1 MKTPGLIKESMKS
14 LLFEIGTEEI
24 PAGYIQPALEALSV
38 ILMKKLD
45 ENRIHH
51 GTARTYGTP
60 RRLAV
65 ILEGVADRQETI
77 SEEVAGPPEKAA
89 LDAGGNFLVPALKFA
104 EKTGLPPRKLYV
116 KETSRGR
123 YLFAKVTRKGLPAR
137 TVLKSILPD
146 VMKSIPFPKTMRWG
160 SQSVTFARPVQTLVC
175 LLGKDAIGF
184 EMGNLKSGRH
194 SFGHRFMSPG
204 KIKIESPEQYVEQL
218 SNAYVMADC
227 GARRQRIQEE
237 ISRAARDIHGAV
249 LPDEALIDIVNN
261 LVEFPVVAVGKF
273 DDKFLALPDE
283 ILITAMR
290 EHQKYFAVSGP
301 DGKLMPN
308 FIVINNTQAK
318 DMGLVVKGHE
328 RVLRAR
334 LEDAMFFFKND
345 CAAPLENHV
354 EKLKDVLFQAKLGS
368 VYDKTVR
375 VRDLAGYLSDQLLS
389 TQEAVLEKNLKENAM
404 QAAWL
409 CKADLVSH
417 VVVEFPKLQGIMGRI
432 YAARND
438 LPDNVATAIEEHY
451 RPVYSGGA
459 LPSTDAGAVLAV
471 ADKMD
476 SICGCFSAGLIP
488 TGNSDPYA
496 LRRQGIGIIQI
507 LLAKG
512 FRISLGALIDTC
524 LGFFIPDDAIKQKE
538 VADQVF
544 GFLKDRMA
552 NLLAEDGYS
561 KDVIAAVLAVSGDGI
576 PELWKKTSALDELKK
591 EPDFEPLAAAFKRV
605 VNIIKKSD
613 IGAGGLAASVKEGLF
628 EHPSEGELFKAFG
641 KVRGQA
647 LECLEKQDFRQ
658 ALMLIAS
665 LKTPVDRF
673 FDDVM
678 VMAENPE
685 IRNNRLALLAGIA
698 SLFET
703 MADFSKLSTP

>member
-1 MKTPGLIKESMKS
+1 
-14 LLFEIGTEEI
+14 
-24 PAGYIQPALEALSV
+24 
-38 ILMKKLD
+38 
-45 ENRIHH
+45 
-51 GTARTYGTP
+51 
-60 RRLAV
+60 
-65 ILEGVADRQETI
+65 
-77 SEEVAGPPEKAA
+77 
-89 LDAGGNFLVPALKFA
+89 
-104 EKTGLPPRKLYV
+104 
-116 KETSRGR
+116 
-123 YLFAKVTRKGLPAR
+123 
-137 TVLKSILPD
+137 
-146 VMKSIPFPKTMRWG
+146 
-160 SQSVTFARPVQTLVC
+160 
-175 LLGKDAIGF
+175 
-184 EMGNLKSGRH
+184 
-194 SFGHRFMSPG
+194 
-204 KIKIESPEQYVEQL
+204 
-218 SNAYVMADC
+218 
-227 GARRQRIQEE
+227 
-237 ISRAARDIHGAV
+237 
-249 LPDEALIDIVNN
+249 
-261 LVEFPVVAVGKF
+261 
-273 DDKFLALPDE
+273 
-283 ILITAMR
+283 
-290 EHQKYFAVSGP
+290 
-301 DGKLMPN
+301 
-308 FIVINNTQAK
+308 
-318 DMGLVVKGHE
+318 
-328 RVLRAR
+328 
-334 LEDAMFFFKND
+334 
-345 CAAPLENHV
+345 V

-389 TQEAVLEKNLKENAM
+389 DQALSLEKNLKKDAM

-432 YAARND
+432 YATRNALSD
-438 LPDNVATAIEEHY
+438 KVATAIEEHY

-488 TGNSDPYA
+488 SGNSDPYA

-524 LGFFIPDDAIKQKE
+524 LGFFIPDDALEQKE

-544 GFLKDRMA
+544 GFFKDRTA
-552 NLLAEDGYS
+552 NLLAEDGFS
-561 KDVIAAVLAVSGDGI
+561 KDVIAAVLAVSGDCI

-613 IGAGGLAASVKEGLF
+613 VGAGGLAASVKEGLF
-628 EHPSEGELFKAFG
+628 EHPSEGGLFKAFER
-641 KVRGQA
+641 VRGQA
-647 LECLEKQDFRQ
+647 LEYLEKQDFRQ
-658 ALMLIAS
+658 ALMEIAS

-703 MADFSKLSTP
+703 LADFSKISTP